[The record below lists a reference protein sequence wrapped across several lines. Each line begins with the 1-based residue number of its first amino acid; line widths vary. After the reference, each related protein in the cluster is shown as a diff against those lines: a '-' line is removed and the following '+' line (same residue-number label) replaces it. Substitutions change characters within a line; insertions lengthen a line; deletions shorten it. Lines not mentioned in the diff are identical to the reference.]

1 MSAPPSAAYHPD
13 KKANHAKNGF
23 EFDQQSRNC
32 GIVKV
37 DFALLN
43 CLNDRWGK
51 RVRINLQPRHSACCG
66 VSLLTVSC
74 SLSWP
79 PQNSSS
85 PKVSNRKVCRPCWII
100 SCEFLSALPRK
111 LEPDFCVICVSAVM
125 RANAGSK
132 TTSSNRAFISSS
144 MHLSAGCS
152 NGKPSRIVGQQ
163 LVKGMSSSANKCHDR
178 KSEDS
183 LDRKDTGLAAP
194 KAACSDAALAA
205 QGQPPNNLCPRA

>member
-1 MSAPPSAAYHPD
+1 MTAGGSASESTFSPSDSAGCGREFIDSFVQPELAAPERLVTEGVKAEGLPP
-13 KKANHAKNGF
+13 
-23 EFDQQSRNC
+23 
-32 GIVKV
+32 
-37 DFALLN
+37 LLN
-43 CLNDRWGK
+43 HFL
-51 RVRINLQPRHSACCG
+51 RV
-66 VSLLTVSC
+66 
-74 SLSWP
+74 
-79 PQNSSS
+79 
-85 PKVSNRKVCRPCWII
+85 
-100 SCEFLSALPRK
+100 FSALPRK

-205 QGQPPNNLCPRA
+205 QGQASQ